1 MEGTNPALQH
11 LLGAIVACTVRVNK
25 REVRMVSGALD
36 LDKVGEE

>member
-25 REVRMVSGALD
+25 REVRMVSGASD
-36 LDKVGEE
+36 LDRVSEE